1 MQIRQFTGTSVDEVL
16 KQIRAELGEEAVIIQ
31 TRRVVRGGLGG
42 FFGRELIEVTAADR
56 ADEDGAADYDN
67 RIAAASVLDV
77 HDDDDLPNPFSSHLQ
92 SRLAAATE
100 AEAGVSRA
108 PGAGPAAS
116 AASTY
121 ARSAA
126 PTPQRPFA
134 PAGPERTEAII
145 AAAREAMRSAR
156 DARQDDRVT
165 ATPPSPAR
173 APGAVPTPP
182 PFIPA
187 DRGGMRVIQDRQN
200 PAIGRPVWERLD
212 AADVAAAPAAP
223 VPPAAGPAV
232 ERITPAEPAPP
243 PAAAVVESSPAR
255 VPEPAPTAPVVDA
268 DVETYD
274 DPIVEEPADDRF
286 IDTIGDPSPLQSVG
300 ARTTPARPGSSDRAL
315 DAVRSE
321 LLGAGVDARYLEP
334 FLQGFTTG
342 AMPFLDASEVR
353 DAVRRWLASRLPV
366 PRDWKGRQPGQMMA
380 FVGQSGVGKTSV
392 VTALAERLGGREIS
406 VALIAAGG
414 LPDPELSA
422 TAQRLGLPLATV
434 DDAEQ
439 LAAARA
445 ELADHDLIVVDT
457 PGRSH
462 KNLEDMEDLGALL
475 GTVRPE
481 EVHLVLPVATHIA
494 DLGDVSRRFRIAGV
508 NRLTLT
514 KLDET
519 RFLGN
524 LVNIPLRMLKPVSLL
539 SEGAGRHGVVMP
551 ADPSRI
557 AELLL
562 P

>member
-100 AEAGVSRA
+100 AEAGVTRA
-108 PGAGPAAS
+108 QGPGPAAS

-121 ARSAA
+121 ARSAGPA
-126 PTPQRPFA
+126 PQRPFA

-156 DARQDDRVT
+156 DARQDDT
-165 ATPPSPAR
+165 GPAPAPSPPR

-187 DRGGMRVIQDRQN
+187 DRGGMRVVQDREN

-255 VPEPAPTAPVVDA
+255 VLEPAPTAPVVDA
-268 DVETYD
+268 DVETF